1 MAHRGGTEGGLPQQL
16 TLDLSAVPPVMT
28 TGQLAQLLGITSAAL
43 VQDRYRTAHTGN
55 TIPFVR
61 IGRRVRYLRADVCR
75 FLIEHRSDGDG
86 GT

>member
-1 MAHRGGTEGGLPQQL
+1 
-16 TLDLSAVPPVMT
+16 MT

-75 FLIEHRSDGDG
+75 FLIEHRSG
-86 GT
+86 GE